1 MKCGELIK
9 KLEETYPPHMAAAWD
24 NSGLVVGDRDQEV
37 KTVYVAVDAT
47 DQVIEAAK
55 EKKADLILTHH
66 PMLFSSVKK
75 VNTDDFT
82 GRRIV
87 KLLQDQMS
95 CYAMHTNFDVVTMGS
110 LAADML
116 RLQDTEVLEVTF
128 QEGEQREGFGRT
140 GMLPHSMTLQDCAAY
155 VKETFGLESVKVF
168 GDLNQEI
175 KRVGVLPGSGKST
188 VESAIQTGAQVLITG
203 DFGHHEGID
212 ALMQGLSI
220 IDAGHYGIE
229 HIFIPYMVEKLK
241 MEFPELT
248 VYGEEICNPFRVL

>member
-87 KLLQDQMS
+87 KLLQNQMS
-95 CYAMHTNFDVVTMGS
+95 CYAMHTNFDV
-110 LAADML
+110 
-116 RLQDTEVLEVTF
+116 
-128 QEGEQREGFGRT
+128 
-140 GMLPHSMTLQDCAAY
+140 
-155 VKETFGLESVKVF
+155 
-168 GDLNQEI
+168 
-175 KRVGVLPGSGKST
+175 
-188 VESAIQTGAQVLITG
+188 
-203 DFGHHEGID
+203 
-212 ALMQGLSI
+212 
-220 IDAGHYGIE
+220 
-229 HIFIPYMVEKLK
+229 
-241 MEFPELT
+241 
-248 VYGEEICNPFRVL
+248 